1 LKRWE
6 AREGWL
12 ALPKSGGPINR
23 GIHLNTVFPIKSWK
37 QIASFKRTIWLIHL
51 LFLYF
56 FYMGNCICSQT
67 TQMPTAKVVV
77 HDGRMDEFSY
87 PVKVS
92 YLLQLYP
99 TCFICDSDEM
109 AFDHVVTAVHHD
121 HELKLGQL
129 YFALPLN
136 RLKRHLPPQ
145 EMAALAVTASS
156 ALSRSGGDKCGSR
169 RQQNL
174 FLPCEGNAKPG
185 GKVSPDSFGISATVD
200 SAVARKGMNRNG
212 GVRGRGKFTATLST
226 IPEQG

>member
-1 LKRWE
+1 
-6 AREGWL
+6 
-12 ALPKSGGPINR
+12 
-23 GIHLNTVFPIKSWK
+23 
-37 QIASFKRTIWLIHL
+37 
-51 LFLYF
+51 
-56 FYMGNCICSQT
+56 MGNCVCGQT
-67 TQMPTAKVVV
+67 AQQPTAKVVV
-77 HDGRMDEFSY
+77 HDGRMEEFSY

-156 ALSRSGGDKCGSR
+156 ALARSAGDKCSSR

-174 FLPCEGNAKPG
+174 LFPCEENAKPG
-185 GKVSPDSFGISATVD
+185 WKVAPDSRAAADAADNSA
-200 SAVARKGMNRNG
+200 ARKGMNKNG
-212 GVRGRGKFTATLST
+212 VVRGRGKFTATLSS